1 MKEVL
6 TSFLD
11 TLGLAWWVEITTAKP
26 DCKYYFGPFS
36 SAKEAKSAQPG
47 YVEDLQQEGA
57 QGIEMNVKRCK
68 PERITI
74 SNEADDWTREETSK
88 VISRRF

>member
-6 TSFLD
+6 TSFLE
-11 TLGLAWWVEITTAKP
+11 TLGLAWWVEITTSKP
-26 DCKYYFGPFS
+26 DCTYYFGPFS
-36 SAKEAKSAQPG
+36 SAREAKDTQPG

-57 QGIEMNVKRCK
+57 QGIQVNVKRCK
-68 PERITI
+68 PEQLTI
-74 SNEADDWTREETSK
+74 SNEVDDWIGEETSK